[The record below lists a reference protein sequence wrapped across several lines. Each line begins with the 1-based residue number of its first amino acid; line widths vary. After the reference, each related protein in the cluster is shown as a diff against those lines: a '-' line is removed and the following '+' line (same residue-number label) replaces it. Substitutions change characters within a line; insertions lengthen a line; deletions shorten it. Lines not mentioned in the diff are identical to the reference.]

1 MAHRRMCTRRGRRAA
16 RRASYRA
23 RRATRVARRASR
35 RASRRAAFRFYGG
48 AQDDAMAMPEQA
60 AAQYASP
67 FVTNMVR
74 Y

>member
-1 MAHRRMCTRRGRRAA
+1 MCTRRGRRGA

-35 RASRRAAFRFYGG
+35 RTAFRFYGG
-48 AQDDAMAMPEQA
+48 AQDNAMAMAMPEQAA

>member
-1 MAHRRMCTRRGRRAA
+1 MSTRRGRRGA

-23 RRATRVARRASR
+23 RRATRAARRASR
-35 RASRRAAFRFYGG
+35 RAVYRFYGG
-48 AQDDAMAMPEQA
+48 AQDNAMAMPEQA
-60 AAQYASP
+60 AAHYASP